1 VSLSR
6 RRFAGGRLAASCL
19 FAVAA
24 AGVSAQSAGPL
35 SLATVLERAGAY
47 LADYEPRLMGI
58 VAEETYEQHT
68 EKLALSGLDGAAR
81 GGRRRVLKSD
91 YLLVKTAAEGWL
103 PFRDVFEVDG
113 RPVRDRADRLVE
125 LFIKPD
131 ESGFTRAQR
140 IMAESAR
147 YNLGR
152 VRRTIN
158 TPVLAI
164 LFVEPGVA
172 GRFQFDHRGDEPLD
186 GRQVWRIGF
195 QEISRPTLVRTSG
208 RRDLPMMGQL
218 WIAPED
224 GAILKTMI
232 RAVGAEVSADV
243 SVSFIREA
251 TLGILVPGR
260 MDERYSSTR
269 DPDVTIGVA
278 TYSRFR
284 RFQVTTGEEMRKP
297 AEEAAQPIRKPPVR

>member
-1 VSLSR
+1 M
-6 RRFAGGRLAASCL
+6 
-19 FAVAA
+19 
-24 AGVSAQSAGPL
+24 GV
-35 SLATVLERAGAY
+35 
-47 LADYEPRLMGI
+47 

-113 RPVRDRADRLVE
+113 RPVRDRADRLVD

-131 ESGFTRAQR
+131 ASGFSRAQR

-172 GRFQFDHRGDEPLD
+172 ARFQFDHRGDETLD
-186 GRQVWRIGF
+186 GRLVWRIGF
-195 QEISRPTLVRTSG
+195 QEIATPTLVRTSG
-208 RRDLPMMGQL
+208 RRDLPMVGQL
-218 WIAPED
+218 WIAPDD

-232 RAVGAEVSADV
+232 RGVGADVSAEVSVAFTRD
-243 SVSFIREA
+243 A
-251 TLGILVPGR
+251 TLGFLVPGR
-260 MDERYSSTR
+260 MDERYSSAR
-269 DPDVTIGVA
+269 DPDVTIGAA

-284 RFQVTTGEEMRKP
+284 RFQVTTGEEMRNP
-297 AEEAAQPIRKPPVR
+297 AEPAAPPIRKPPVR